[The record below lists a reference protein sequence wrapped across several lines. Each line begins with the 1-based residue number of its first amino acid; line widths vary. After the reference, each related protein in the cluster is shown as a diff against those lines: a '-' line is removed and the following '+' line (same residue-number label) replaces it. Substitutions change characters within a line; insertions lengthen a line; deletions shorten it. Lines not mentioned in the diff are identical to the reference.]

1 MIYPCAPEPALSVAG
16 GCSLWL
22 RFLTRP
28 ANSPPEVS
36 RLFYNPHFARCS
48 LRILL
53 LSDIHANLE
62 ALEASLAA
70 APPYDLVANLG
81 DVVGYGASPNE
92 VIERSQALGDIFV
105 RGNHDKAATGLLEL
119 DDFNPL
125 AAAAALWTRDQLT
138 PEHFEWLHTLPQ
150 GPIPLEAFPQAQL
163 VHGSPGDEDAYIVS
177 IGDALVPLLADSTPL
192 TFFGHTHLQGGFFAN
207 GSSADGFRPE
217 YRTVGQPESVSLQL
231 KPDTRYMI
239 NPGSVGQPRDGDWRA
254 AFALFDTEAQVV
266 HYHRAPYNLK
276 AAQDRILAAGL
287 PPRLATRLAA
297 GR

>member
-1 MIYPCAPEPALSVAG
+1 LQ
-16 GCSLWL
+16 
-22 RFLTRP
+22 
-28 ANSPPEVS
+28 
-36 RLFYNPHFARCS
+36 
-48 LRILL
+48 ILL

-62 ALEASLAA
+62 ALEACLAA
-70 APPYDLVANLG
+70 TPPYDLVANLG

-92 VIERSQALGDIFV
+92 VIERSRALGKIFV

-125 AAAAALWTRDQLT
+125 AAAAAIWTRDQLT
-138 PEHFEWLHTLPQ
+138 REYYEWLHALPQ
-150 GPIPLEAFPQAQL
+150 GPIPLEGFPQAQL
-163 VHGSPGDEDAYIVS
+163 VHGSPGDEDVYIVS
-177 IGDALVPLLADSTPL
+177 IGDALVPLLALSTPL

-217 YRTVGQPESVSLQL
+217 YRTVGQAESVSLQL
-231 KPDTRYMI
+231 KPETRYMI

-254 AFALFDTEAQVV
+254 AFALFDTEAQVI
-266 HYHRAPYNLK
+266 HFHRAPYNLK

-287 PPRLATRLAA
+287 PPRLATRLAT